1 MFRLSFLF
9 IIIFFLL
16 LSAIFTD
23 FFANLKSSIP
33 LLLGMII
40 FFMGLTVNINQF
52 KDVLKKPQWIF
63 ITVLLQYSVM
73 PILAYFIAKFL
84 NLSNEM
90 SLGFIIL
97 GSCPGGTASNVITYL
112 CNGNV
117 PLSLMCTLTS
127 TILSIL
133 FTPYLILFLAD
144 KNINID
150 LISLMYSTSKIILIP
165 LILGLFVRI
174 YFFKFVDRIKFLFPI
189 ISELT
194 IALVIAVI
202 FAINSESL
210 KILNTTILLGVIL
223 HNIGGLLI
231 GYFVARFLTLS
242 NASIKTISIEVGM
255 QNSGLAMALSVMHFS
270 KVVAFPAALFSLWHN
285 ISASVLVYLSK
296 KK

>member
-1 MFRLSFLF
+1 MIKLSF
-9 IIIFFLL
+9 IISITIFLL
-16 LSAIFTD
+16 LSVLFTE
-23 FFANLKSSIP
+23 FFLNLKALIP

-40 FFMGLTVNINQF
+40 FFMGLTVNIDQF
-52 KDVLKKPQWIF
+52 KDILKKPQWIF

-73 PILAYFIAKFL
+73 PILAYLIARVL
-84 NLSNEM
+84 NLSDEI

-127 TILSIL
+127 TVLSIL
-133 FTPYLILFLAD
+133 ITPYLILFLAD
-144 KNINID
+144 KSINID
-150 LISLMYSTSKIILIP
+150 LISLMYSTSKIVLIP
-165 LILGLFVRI
+165 LILGLLVRI
-174 YFFKFVDRIKFLFPI
+174 YFDKLIIKIKFLFPI
-189 ISELT
+189 VSELT

-202 FAINSESL
+202 FAINSDSL
-210 KILNTTILLGVIL
+210 KVLNTTIFFGVIL

-231 GYFVARFLTLS
+231 GYFVARFFTLS

-255 QNSGLAMALSVMHFS
+255 QNSGLAMALAVIHFS
-270 KVVAFPAALFSLWHN
+270 KVVALPAAIFSLWHN

>member
-1 MFRLSFLF
+1 MVRLSFIISITIFLF
-9 IIIFFLL
+9 LSALFREFFL
-16 LSAIFTD
+16 
-23 FFANLKSSIP
+23 NLKALIP
-33 LLLGMII
+33 FLLGMII
-40 FFMGLTVNINQF
+40 FFMGLTVNIDQF
-52 KDVLKKPQWIF
+52 KNVLKKPQWIF

-73 PILAYFIAKFL
+73 PILAYLIARVL

-133 FTPYLILFLAD
+133 ITPYLILFLAD
-144 KNINID
+144 KSINID
-150 LISLMYSTSKIILIP
+150 LISLVYSTSKIVLIP
-165 LILGLFVRI
+165 LVLGLLVRI
-174 YFFKFVDRIKFLFPI
+174 YFHNLIIKIKFLFPI
-189 ISELT
+189 VSELT

-202 FAINSESL
+202 FAINSDGL
-210 KILNTTILLGVIL
+210 KVLDTTILVGVIL

-231 GYFVARFLTLS
+231 GYYAAKFFALS
-242 NASIKTISIEVGM
+242 NSSIKTISIEVGM
-255 QNSGLAMALSVMHFS
+255 QNSGLAMALAVIHFS
-270 KVVAFPAALFSLWHN
+270 KVVALPAAVFSLWHN
-285 ISASVLVYLSK
+285 ISASVLVYFSK

>member
-1 MFRLSFLF
+1 
-9 IIIFFLL
+9 
-16 LSAIFTD
+16 
-23 FFANLKSSIP
+23 
-33 LLLGMII
+33 
-40 FFMGLTVNINQF
+40 MGLTVNINQF
-52 KDVLKKPQWIF
+52 KDVLRKPQWIF

-112 CNGNV
+112 INGNV

-133 FTPYLILFLAD
+133 LTPYLILFLAD
-144 KNINID
+144 KSINID